1 MNKPLLCRR
10 FVSSFVVGRRSL
22 FQGFVGT
29 AFFFISLWVHR
40 PPFCGG
46 SLAGVWRSPA
56 CLPFDQH
63 KFLLHHFQS
72 TANDTRRG
80 SSSADDW
87 SDDGNAVRCCGGG
100 VGGDSALCFVWCACV
115 RARAGVL
122 VCMRVCVLQRTRQV
136 CGGAHRQR
144 IAFSFPGRVAEFEH
158 HHLRRVNDYEI
169 LTLLGKGAQGA
180 VYKVGHVETG
190 EYYAMK
196 VFDKI
201 KLKKKKMMRPPQV
214 HIWLMCRRRR
224 RR

>member
-1 MNKPLLCRR
+1 MAAVVYLLAPLEPGVHGQGWGESTTGKNGCEPVRRALVFVNKPLLCRR

-100 VGGDSALCFVWCACV
+100 VGGDSALCFVMCV
-115 RARAGVL
+115 YEL
-122 VCMRVCVLQRTRQV
+122 
-136 CGGAHRQR
+136 
-144 IAFSFPGRVAEFEH
+144 
-158 HHLRRVNDYEI
+158 LRMPR
-169 LTLLGKGAQGA
+169 LCT
-180 VYKVGHVETG
+180 
-190 EYYAMK
+190 
-196 VFDKI
+196 
-201 KLKKKKMMRPPQV
+201 
-214 HIWLMCRRRR
+214 
-224 RR
+224 